1 MRISENKVVRNH
13 ALLLVILGISL
24 SYPLVAAGP
33 EKHIDKA
40 LRQYGKD
47 VEKIVSQSQQL
58 QQEVLGDVEDF
69 LDSPDHDSSI
79 SPSHKTSSAPE
90 SVSPAYDIEEEGE
103 VNVERSGCSSCQIKN
118 IQPLREEKTEH
129 THNPRP
135 SFTHG
140 ITLGK
145 ADQPPSS
152 KSLKRSASS
161 AKRSFLDHDSIET
174 VVFVSLSMPKLA
186 LQQLFQEA
194 QKHNVR
200 LVLQGLHHNSFKE
213 TSEKIQTLN
222 ISADIEPV
230 LFETFKITRVPTFV
244 RYRRQQGQPLVKG
257 HDQLSGNV
265 PLSYA
270 LERFDKEG
278 DVRDL

>member
-1 MRISENKVVRNH
+1 MFLDRGFLS
-13 ALLLVILGISL
+13 ILFCFFC
-24 SYPLVAAGP
+24 SYPLLAAGP
-33 EKHIDKA
+33 QKHIDKA

-69 LDSPDHDSSI
+69 LDNPDSTSSTP
-79 SPSHKTSSAPE
+79 PSHQTSSSPE
-90 SVSPAYDIEEEGE
+90 SVSPSYDMEEEGE
-103 VNVERSGCSSCQIKN
+103 VIVERSGCSSCQTNK
-118 IQPLREEKTEH
+118 IQTLRGKKVEH

-135 SFTHG
+135 SVTHG
-140 ITLGK
+140 IDLRK
-145 ADQPPSS
+145 ADQLPSS
-152 KSLKRSASS
+152 ESLKRSFSS

-174 VVFVSLSMPKLA
+174 VVFVSLSMPKLS

-200 LVLQGLHHNSFKE
+200 LALKGLHHNSFKE
-213 TSEKIQTLN
+213 TSEKIQALG
-222 ISADIEPV
+222 ISADIDPA
-230 LFETFKITRVPTFV
+230 LFDTFQITRVPTFV
-244 RYRRQQGQPLVKG
+244 RYRRQHGQPLVKN
-257 HDQLSGNV
+257 HDQLLGNV